1 VESASHGVI
10 YRKAQCGIEAKPD
23 EETGRKKKQAA
34 RKEKGLRLEAGR
46 APVAKALMSLVIG
59 GIVASESVALRPRCW
74 RERAQR
80 RRHRRR
86 CARRN

>member
-1 VESASHGVI
+1 VESVSHGVI
-10 YRKAQCGIEAKPD
+10 YRRAQCGIDAKPD
-23 EETGRKKKQAA
+23 EETGRRKKQAA

-46 APVAKALMSLVIG
+46 APVATTLISLEIDS
-59 GIVASESVALRPRCW
+59 IVASGSVALRPRCW
-74 RERAQR
+74 RERTQR